1 MPRFVSIFTGNIEN
15 VKLSSYSQEK
25 NNNVFINFDKNIKEI
40 FCSAFYDE
48 DKLDEIP
55 CTVVYCN
62 PSKSKKTDRKLE
74 RFYKEDF

>member
-48 DKLDEIP
+48 DELDEIP
-55 CTVVYCN
+55 CTVTQVN
-62 PSKSKKTDRKLE
+62 QKEIDRKLE
-74 RFYKEDF
+74 IFYKEDF